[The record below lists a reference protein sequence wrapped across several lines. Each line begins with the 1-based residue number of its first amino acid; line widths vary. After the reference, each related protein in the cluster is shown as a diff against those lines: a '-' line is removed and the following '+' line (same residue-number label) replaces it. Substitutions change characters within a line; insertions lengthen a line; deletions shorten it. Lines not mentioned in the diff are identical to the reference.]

1 VPALSEFVSA
11 RFGRAV
17 GEVVLWWMFTDA
29 IWLASVTTV
38 TLSELAAATVCTL
51 LCAVL
56 ASLARHANRGYWRF
70 RFGWSAWLPMV
81 ARDVPVQAVQSW
93 LYALIP
99 RRRRA
104 VFTVA
109 SLPAE
114 DERTAAGRCAT
125 STLSLATTPGTVVY
139 DSDPRLGR
147 LLLHRLGDRQGRL
160 ESAVQR

>member
-1 VPALSEFVSA
+1 
-11 RFGRAV
+11 V
-17 GEVVLWWMFTDA
+17 GEILLWWVFTDA
-29 IWLASVTTV
+29 VWLASVTTV

-56 ASLARHANRGYWRF
+56 ALLARQANRGYWRF
-70 RFGWSAWLPMV
+70 QIGWSSWMAIV

-104 VFTVA
+104 VLAVA

-114 DERTAAGRCAT
+114 DERTAAGRCAIG
-125 STLSLATTPGTVVY
+125 TLSLATTPGTVVY

-147 LLLHRLGDRQGRL
+147 LLLHRLGERQGRL